1 MQSLKFKEEDMEYT
15 FEVIDKKG
23 ASRDTFTRWEELEK
37 ASKCFDDGHS
47 IYVFNSTTGV
57 LICVLSTKENV
68 EEFVEARA
76 KAAQWKGTPPPDFRT
91 VMQQMAPKQLADN
104 NVKTAAAVG
113 KPTLSA
119 VPPVAL
125 MALGAAMQDGATKY
139 GKFNW
144 RTTAVTASVFYDAL
158 HRHLLDWYNGED
170 FAPDSK
176 IHHLAHLMAG
186 CAIILDAIAA
196 DVFKDDRDKT
206 YPISVSRDA
215 AHTWKAMNA

>member
-1 MQSLKFKEEDMEYT
+1 MEYI
-15 FEVIDKKG
+15 FEVTDKDG
-23 ASRDTFTRWEELEK
+23 ASRDTFTRWEELKK
-37 ASKCFDDGHS
+37 ASKCFEDGCS
-47 IYVFNSTTGV
+47 IQVFNPLNDK
-57 LICVLSTKENV
+57 LICALCTDNDVD
-68 EEFVEARA
+68 EFIEARSRA
-76 KAAQWKGTPPPDFRT
+76 SQWKGTPPPDFRT
-91 VMQQMAPKQLADN
+91 LTQQMAPKQLADN
-104 NVKTAAAVG
+104 NVKTAAAAG

-125 MALGAAMQDGATKY
+125 IALGAAMQDGANKY

-196 DVFKDDRDKT
+196 GVFKDDRDKT
-206 YPISVSRDA
+206 YPKSVSRDCA
-215 AHTWKAMNA
+215 DIWKRPDA

>member
-1 MQSLKFKEEDMEYT
+1 MEYI
-15 FEVIDKKG
+15 FEVTDKECC
-23 ASRDTFTRWEELEK
+23 SRDTFTRWEELGK
-37 ASKCFDDGHS
+37 ASKCFEDGCS
-47 IYVFNSTTGV
+47 IQVFNSTDNSH
-57 LICVLSTKENV
+57 ICILSTSDDV
-68 EEFVEARA
+68 AEFIEARTR
-76 KAAQWKGTPPPDFRT
+76 AAQWKATPPSDF
-91 VMQQMAPKQLADN
+91 VKKAPKKLADN
-104 NVKTAAAVG
+104 NVKTAAAAG

-125 MALGAAMQDGATKY
+125 LALGAAMQDGANKY

-196 DVFKDDRDKT
+196 GVFKDDRDKT
-206 YPISVSRDA
+206 YPKAVSRECVDIWKNTDA
-215 AHTWKAMNA
+215 

>member
-1 MQSLKFKEEDMEYT
+1 MEYI
-15 FEVIDKKG
+15 FEVVDKEG
-23 ASRDTFTRWEELEK
+23 FTTRDTFTRWEELEK
-37 ASKCFDDGHS
+37 ASKCLDDGYS
-47 IYVFNSTTGV
+47 IHVFNSTTGD
-57 LICVLSTKENV
+57 LICPLRTKEDV

-91 VMQQMAPKQLADN
+91 VMQQMAPKRLADN
-104 NVKTAAAVG
+104 NVKTATAAG

-125 MALGAAMQDGATKY
+125 IALGAAMQDGANKY
-139 GKFNW
+139 SKFNW

-206 YPISVSRDA
+206 YPISVSRDT
-215 AHTWKAMNA
+215 AHIWKATNA

>member
-1 MQSLKFKEEDMEYT
+1 MEYI
-15 FEVIDKKG
+15 FEVTDKDG
-23 ASRDTFTRWEELEK
+23 ASRDTFTRWQELEK
-37 ASKCFDDGHS
+37 ASQCFKDNYS
-47 IYVFNSTTGV
+47 IQVFNALTNV
-57 LICVLSTKENV
+57 LICALRTKDDVN
-68 EEFVEARA
+68 EFIEARS
-76 KAAQWKGTPPPDFRT
+76 KALQWKGAPPPDFRT

-104 NVKTAAAVG
+104 NVKTAAAAG

-125 MALGAAMQDGATKY
+125 IALGAAMQDGANKY

-186 CAIILDAIAA
+186 CAIILDATAA
-196 DVFKDDRDKT
+196 GVFKDDRDKT
-206 YPISVSRDA
+206 YPKSVSRDC
-215 AHTWKAMNA
+215 TDIWKRPNA

>member
-1 MQSLKFKEEDMEYT
+1 MEYT

-125 MALGAAMQDGATKY
+125 MALGAAMQDGANKY

>member
-1 MQSLKFKEEDMEYT
+1 MEYI
-15 FEVIDKKG
+15 FEVTDKEG

-37 ASKCFDDGHS
+37 ASKCFEDGYS
-47 IYVFNSTTGV
+47 IQVFNSTSNL
-57 LICVLSTKENV
+57 LICALRTNDDIA
-68 EEFVEARA
+68 EFLEARTR
-76 KAAQWKGTPPPDFRT
+76 AAQWRGTPPDFRT
-91 VMQQMAPKQLADN
+91 VTELIAPKKLADN
-104 NVKTAAAVG
+104 NVKTAAAAG

-125 MALGAAMQDGATKY
+125 LALGAAMQDGANKY

-196 DVFKDDRDKT
+196 GVFKDDRDKT
-206 YPISVSRDA
+206 YPKSVSRDCVDI
-215 AHTWKAMNA
+215 WKHINA

>member
-1 MQSLKFKEEDMEYT
+1 MEYI
-15 FEVIDKKG
+15 FEVTDKDG
-23 ASRDTFTRWEELEK
+23 VSRDIFTRWEELKK
-37 ASKCFDDGHS
+37 ASKCFKDGCS
-47 IYVFNSTTGV
+47 IQVFNPLNDM
-57 LICVLSTKENV
+57 LIYTLCTDDDVD
-68 EEFVEARA
+68 EFIEARSSA
-76 KAAQWKGTPPPDFRT
+76 SQWKWTPPPDFRT
-91 VMQQMAPKQLADN
+91 LMQQMAPKQLADN
-104 NVKTAAAVG
+104 NVKTAAAAG

-125 MALGAAMQDGATKY
+125 IALGAAMQDGANKY

-196 DVFKDDRDKT
+196 GVFKDDRDKT
-206 YPISVSRDA
+206 YPRSVSRDCA
-215 AHTWKAMNA
+215 DIWKRPDA

>member
-1 MQSLKFKEEDMEYT
+1 MEYI
-15 FEVIDKKG
+15 FEVTDKEG

-37 ASKCFDDGHS
+37 ASKCFDDGYS
-47 IYVFNSTTGV
+47 IQVFNSTTNV
-57 LICVLSTKENV
+57 LICALRTKEDV

-76 KAAQWKGTPPPDFRT
+76 KAAQWKGTPPPDLRT
-91 VMQQMAPKQLADN
+91 VMQQMTPKLADN
-104 NVKTAAAVG
+104 NVKTAAAAG

-119 VPPVAL
+119 VPPVAII
-125 MALGAAMQDGATKY
+125 ALGAAMQDGANKY

-196 DVFKDDRDKT
+196 GVFKDDRDKT
-206 YPISVSRDA
+206 YPKSVSRDC
-215 AHTWKAMNA
+215 TNIWKRPNA

>member
-1 MQSLKFKEEDMEYT
+1 MEYI
-15 FEVIDKKG
+15 FEVTDKDG
-23 ASRDTFTRWEELEK
+23 VSRDIFTRWEELKK
-37 ASKCFDDGHS
+37 ASKCFKDGCS
-47 IYVFNSTTGV
+47 IQVFNPLNDM
-57 LICVLSTKENV
+57 LIYTLCTDDDVD
-68 EEFVEARA
+68 EFIEARSSA
-76 KAAQWKGTPPPDFRT
+76 SQWKWTPPPDFRT
-91 VMQQMAPKQLADN
+91 LMQQMAPKQLADN
-104 NVKTAAAVG
+104 NVKTAAAAG

-125 MALGAAMQDGATKY
+125 IALGAAMQDGANKY

-196 DVFKDDRDKT
+196 GVFKDDRDKT
-206 YPISVSRDA
+206 YPKSVSRDCA
-215 AHTWKAMNA
+215 DIWKRPDA

>member
-125 MALGAAMQDGATKY
+125 MALGAAMQDGANKY

>member
-1 MQSLKFKEEDMEYT
+1 MEYI
-15 FEVIDKKG
+15 FEVTDKEG
-23 ASRDTFTRWEELEK
+23 ASRDTFTRWEELKK
-37 ASKCFDDGHS
+37 ASKCFENGYS
-47 IYVFNSTTGV
+47 IQVFNSTNDA
-57 LICVLSTKENV
+57 LICALCTDDDVD
-68 EEFVEARA
+68 EFIEARNRA
-76 KAAQWKGTPPPDFRT
+76 SQWKGTPKKL
-91 VMQQMAPKQLADN
+91 VDN
-104 NVKTAAAVG
+104 NVKTVAAAG

-125 MALGAAMQDGATKY
+125 IALGAAMQDGANKY

-176 IHHLAHLMAG
+176 VHHLAHLMAG

-196 DVFKDDRDKT
+196 DVFRDDRDKT
-206 YPISVSRDA
+206 YPISVSRDT
-215 AHTWKAMNA
+215 AHIWKATNA

>member
-1 MQSLKFKEEDMEYT
+1 MEYI
-15 FEVIDKKG
+15 FEVTDKEG

-37 ASKCFDDGHS
+37 ASQCFKDNCS
-47 IYVFNSTTGV
+47 IQVFNALTNV
-57 LICVLSTKENV
+57 WICALRTKDDVN
-68 EEFVEARA
+68 EFIEARS
-76 KAAQWKGTPPPDFRT
+76 KALQWKGTPPSDFWT
-91 VMQQMAPKQLADN
+91 VTQQLVDN
-104 NVKTAAAVG
+104 NVKTAAAAG

-125 MALGAAMQDGATKY
+125 IALGAAMQDGANKY

-144 RTTAVTASVFYDAL
+144 RTAAVTASVFYDAL

-215 AHTWKAMNA
+215 AHIWKATNA